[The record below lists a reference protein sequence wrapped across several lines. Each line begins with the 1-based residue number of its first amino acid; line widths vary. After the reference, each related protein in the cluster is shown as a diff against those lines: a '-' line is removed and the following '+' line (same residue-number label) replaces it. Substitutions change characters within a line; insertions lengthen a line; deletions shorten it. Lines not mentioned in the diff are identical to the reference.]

1 VLDGAI
7 GVWGGAGRGVAG
19 VYVIVFNRNAIARKG
34 RSNLLT
40 IGVMAAKMPQ
50 QTSFIGRWVAEY
62 LFSVSVFFDVSS
74 CVRKPCGAK
83 SDYYAYNITS
93 SALRWQ

>member
-1 VLDGAI
+1 
-7 GVWGGAGRGVAG
+7 
-19 VYVIVFNRNAIARKG
+19 
-34 RSNLLT
+34 
-40 IGVMAAKMPQ
+40 MAAKMPQ